1 MELSLNRF
9 FKGELYTISHLCV
22 DGEYFCDTIEDTV
35 RVLGEH
41 GEGKIPDKTAIPAGT
56 YKITLAYSPKFKR
69 IMPLLLNVPFFQG
82 ILIHTGNTQDDSSGC
97 IIVGEN
103 KVKGKVINSQITF
116 NKLYPILK
124 KAYDNRETI
133 QITII

>member
-1 MELSLNRF
+1 MQLFLNRF
-9 FKGELYTISHLCV
+9 FKGADYTVGHLSI
-22 DGEYFCDTIEDTV
+22 DGIVFCDTIEDVV
-35 RVLGEH
+35 RVLGVN